1 MVFLKFL
8 WKKWLGLAHVIG
20 NFQAQ
25 VILTL
30 FYFTFVLPFGV
41 VMRLFADPLR
51 QNYSKTRAKSNFGE
65 WKHKK
70 DTIDVARRQF

>member
-1 MVFLKFL
+1 MKFLKSL
-8 WKKWLGLAHVIG
+8 WEKWLKIAHIIG

-41 VMRLFADPLR
+41 LLQIFSDPLR
-51 QNYSKTRAKSNFGE
+51 INFSKSRSKTNFQV
-65 WKHKK
+65 WRHKK
-70 DTIDVARRQF
+70 DTLEIARRQF